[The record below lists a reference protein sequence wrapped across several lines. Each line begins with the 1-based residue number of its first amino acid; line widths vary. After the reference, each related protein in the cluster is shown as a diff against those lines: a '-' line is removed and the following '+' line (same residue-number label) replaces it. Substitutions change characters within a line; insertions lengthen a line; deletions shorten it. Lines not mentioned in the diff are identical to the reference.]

1 MTNQPLP
8 ADYFTPDGV
17 FLLKPKHRDVVLG
30 LTRYRSETKD
40 NLFTLIGFIL
50 VFAFFPTILVITELT
65 RSGFSSELVT
75 NIGIGLMFFGFPVL
89 GLTLL
94 IRRENYL
101 EQNGQLIRGILLK
114 IEGQKDSDGDYWIKA
129 RYQFQS
135 PRGVTLEGRYYGGS
149 SDLNHLANHPLPPA
163 GTPVAVWYAN
173 DNTHTML

>member
-1 MTNQPLP
+1 
-8 ADYFTPDGV
+8 
-17 FLLKPKHRDVVLG
+17 
-30 LTRYRSETKD
+30 
-40 NLFTLIGFIL
+40 
-50 VFAFFPTILVITELT
+50 
-65 RSGFSSELVT
+65 
-75 NIGIGLMFFGFPVL
+75 MFFGFPVL

-149 SDLNHLANHPLPPA
+149 SNLNYLANHLLPPA
-163 GTPVAVWYAN
+163 GTPVAVWYA
-173 DNTHTML
+173 DDET